1 MRTSLR
7 LATVA
12 AALTLAVTG
21 IACSD
26 DDPEAVRSGSDGSTS
41 TTTGGS
47 GSTTTTTPKP
57 DAGQLPADQVVFQ
70 ASTAGG
76 FVPAMV
82 VVSHVP
88 EVTVYGDGRV
98 FVTDPNPTSW
108 SQPTAV
114 RVGQADTATFDGFVS
129 GLDPA
134 VLDADFGQP
143 PITDMPDTVVRM
155 HTTGEEAT
163 GSIYALS
170 YESSTGMGPTDLG
183 MTPAQVEARQKLQD
197 LIEQAR
203 DLAPTTKPWIPDRV
217 RVVELDGGGGVVD
230 PGPASL
236 PPWPGPALS
245 PLLTP
250 RATEGI
256 VLACGEVSGTEAA
269 ALYEAAGENQ
279 IAVWKVDGRPRTLV
293 VVAVLPG
300 EDACASA

>member
-7 LATVA
+7 LATA
-12 AALTLAVTG
+12 LAALTLAVTG

-26 DDPEAVRSGSDGSTS
+26 DEPEAVRSGSDGST

-47 GSTTTTTPKP
+47 GSTSTTAP
-57 DAGQLPADQVVFQ
+57 DRGTDPLPADQVVFQ

-108 SQPTAV
+108 SQPTKV
-114 RVGQADTATFDGFVS
+114 QVGQADMASFGAFVA

-134 VLDADFGQP
+134 MLDADFGQP
-143 PITDMPDTVVRM
+143 SITDMPNTVVRM
-155 HTTGEEAT
+155 QTTGKEAST
-163 GSIYALS
+163 SVYALGS
-170 YESSTGMGPTDLG
+170 DDSGGIDPTALG
-183 MTPAQVEARQKLQD
+183 MTEAQIEARQKLAD
-197 LIEQAR
+197 LIDQAR
-203 DLAPTTKPWIPDRV
+203 DLAPTTKPWTPDRV
-217 RVVELDGGGGVVD
+217 RVVELDDGGAEVE
-230 PGPASL
+230 PGNAAL

-245 PLLTP
+245 TLLTP
-250 RATEGI
+250 RTTEGI
-256 VLACGEVSGTEAA
+256 VLACGEVSGADAAALFEAA
-269 ALYEAAGENQ
+269 AANQ
-279 IAVWKVDGRPRTLV
+279 IGVWSAEGRNRTLV

-300 EDACASA
+300 EDACAAT